1 LAPYIRALM
10 DESAKEHAQRGA
22 ELACIAAISPL
33 AIESPEA
40 RDSARS
46 LAEEAINGQAPWRQG
61 AARVYSIN
69 LHNGP
74 PEECLRGLSRL
85 LDDDDEG
92 VRYQVGGLF
101 VNLRGT
107 NLMMHPEFLGAFATS
122 RCLVEGMRHFAEF
135 LWAHWRVE
143 PETTLSLIGAAL
155 DSDNEPGKNNR
166 HFDGEE
172 LIRVV
177 LQVYADPLSTQQI
190 RQSSV
195 DVFDKLM
202 NRYSGWAYRILEEWD
217 RA

>member
-1 LAPYIRALM
+1 
-10 DESAKEHAQRGA
+10 
-22 ELACIAAISPL
+22 
-33 AIESPEA
+33 
-40 RDSARS
+40 
-46 LAEEAINGQAPWRQG
+46 
-61 AARVYSIN
+61 
-69 LHNGP
+69 
-74 PEECLRGLSRL
+74 
-85 LDDDDEG
+85 
-92 VRYQVGGLF
+92 
-101 VNLRGT
+101 
-107 NLMMHPEFLGAFATS
+107 
-122 RCLVEGMRHFAEF
+122 
-135 LWAHWRVE
+135 
-143 PETTLSLIGAAL
+143 LSLIGAAL